1 MLELK
6 TNAKYNLAKA
16 SVNIRGGTNKSSTLH
31 LPHCHLYT
39 CLCKYET
46 TPVFVAIKN
55 IIIIKYF
62 VVSMNVMI
70 SAFYFI
76 SNKLFDPPP

>member
-6 TNAKYNLAKA
+6 TNAKYSLAKA

-46 TPVFVAIKN
+46 TPVFVAIKKEYY
-55 IIIIKYF
+55 KYF
-62 VVSMNVMI
+62 EPVM
-70 SAFYFI
+70 
-76 SNKLFDPPP
+76 